1 MMLLFPAH
9 LEPDDNGTLL
19 ATCPNLPEVKTF
31 GENRED
37 ALAHLADAI
46 EEALG
51 ARMAHGE
58 ELPEAMTADG
68 WQRNAPLAK
77 ISTLATIKIMLYRAL
92 RQAGITRAELARR
105 LNWHREQVDRLFR
118 IDHATRLDQFD
129 AAFAALGREMSI
141 ELRKAA

>member
-1 MMLLFPAH
+1 MLLFPAH
-9 LEPDDNGTLL
+9 LVPDDNGTIF
-19 ATCPNLPEVKTF
+19 ATCPVLPEVKTF
-31 GENRED
+31 GETRDD
-37 ALAHLADAI
+37 ALEHLSDAI

-51 ARMAHGE
+51 ARMAHNE
-58 ELPEAMTADG
+58 ELPEAMTAESWDG
-68 WQRNAPLAK
+68 TSPLAK
-77 ISTLATIKIMLYRAL
+77 ISTLATIKYMLYRAL
-92 RQAGITRAELARR
+92 QQAGITRAELARR